1 MGTAKPPSPPSE
13 RPTRQVRRRL
23 KVRNGEASLTGVCDF
38 VEAAASASG
47 FDDRTSHAC
56 QLAVCEAVEN
66 IIQHGYQ
73 ADDGEIQVTA
83 QSAPGALT
91 VEIVD
96 RAPAFDPTRYPI
108 DPSATLRDARIGGR
122 GLLMIRRIMDDIS
135 YERRGRQNILRL
147 TKNRSFTGA

>member
-1 MGTAKPPSPPSE
+1 
-13 RPTRQVRRRL
+13 VRRRL
-23 KVRNGEASLTGVCDF
+23 KVRNGGASLTGVCDF
-38 VEAAASASG
+38 VEAAAFASG

-73 ADDGEIQVTA
+73 ADDGEIQITA

>member
-1 MGTAKPPSPPSE
+1 MGTAKQLSPPSE
-13 RPTRQVRRRL
+13 RPARRVRRRL
-23 KVRNGEASLTGVCDF
+23 KVRSGGASLTRVCDF
-38 VEAAASASG
+38 VGTAAAASG

-73 ADDGEIQVTA
+73 ADSGEIDVSA

-96 RAPAFDPTRYPI
+96 RAPAFDPTRYPV
-108 DPSATLRDARIGGR
+108 DPSASLREARVGGR
-122 GLLMIRRIMDDIS
+122 GLLMIRRVMDEIS

-147 TKNRSFTGA
+147 TKNRFFTGV

>member
-1 MGTAKPPSPPSE
+1 MGTAKPLSPPSE
-13 RPTRQVRRRL
+13 RPARRVRRRL
-23 KVRNGEASLTGVCDF
+23 KVRSGGASLTAVCDF
-38 VEAAASASG
+38 VGTAAAASG

-73 ADDGEIQVTA
+73 GGSGEIDVSA
-83 QSAPGALT
+83 QFAPGALT

-96 RAPAFDPTRYPI
+96 RAPAFDPTRYPV
-108 DPSATLRDARIGGR
+108 DASASLREARVGGR
-122 GLLMIRRIMDDIS
+122 GLLMIRRVMDEIS

-147 TKNRSFTGA
+147 TKNRFFTGV

>member
-1 MGTAKPPSPPSE
+1 
-13 RPTRQVRRRL
+13 VRRRFN
-23 KVRNGEASLTGVCDF
+23 VPGGAASLAGVCDF

-73 ADDGEIQVTA
+73 GDRGDIDISTR
-83 QSAPGALT
+83 SAPGALT

-96 RAPAFDPTRYPI
+96 RAPAFDPTRYPV
-108 DPSATLRDARIGGR
+108 DPSASLRDARVGGR
-122 GLLMIRRIMDDIS
+122 GLLMIRRVMDDIS

-147 TKNRSFTGA
+147 TKNRTFTGV

>member
-1 MGTAKPPSPPSE
+1 
-13 RPTRQVRRRL
+13 
-23 KVRNGEASLTGVCDF
+23 VCDF
-38 VEAAASASG
+38 VGTAASASG

-73 ADDGEIQVTA
+73 GDRGEIHVTT

-91 VEIVD
+91 VEITD
-96 RAPAFDPTRYPI
+96 SAPAFDPTRYPV
-108 DPSATLRDARIGGR
+108 DPSASLRDARVGGR
-122 GLLMIRRIMDDIS
+122 GLLMIRRVMDELS

-147 TKNRSFTGA
+147 TKNRSFTGV

>member
-1 MGTAKPPSPPSE
+1 
-13 RPTRQVRRRL
+13 
-23 KVRNGEASLTGVCDF
+23 VCDF
-38 VEAAASASG
+38 VGAAASASG

-73 ADDGEIQVTA
+73 GDPGEIDVTVR
-83 QSAPGALT
+83 STPGAMT

-96 RAPAFDPTRYPI
+96 QAPAFDPTRYPV
-108 DPSATLRDARIGGR
+108 DPSASLRDARVGGR
-122 GLLMIRRIMDDIS
+122 GLLMIRRVMDDIS

-147 TKNRSFTGA
+147 TKNRIFTGV